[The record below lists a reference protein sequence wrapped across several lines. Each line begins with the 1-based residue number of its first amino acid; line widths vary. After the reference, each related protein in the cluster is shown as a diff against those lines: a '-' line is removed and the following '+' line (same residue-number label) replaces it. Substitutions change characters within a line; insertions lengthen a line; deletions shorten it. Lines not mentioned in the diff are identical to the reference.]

1 MTNLPLFLL
10 QFVKQ
15 HGLPKCPLESSISK
29 EECAVA
35 GLSVGGILEND
46 KVVEGG
52 WSDKPSGC
60 SLTIEG
66 NIIHFNSNPVGARDE
81 KYISICREAKVRCDA
96 MFFFL
101 ISCI

>member
-1 MTNLPLFLL
+1 LPLFLL

-46 KVVEGG
+46 MVVEGA

-60 SLTIEG
+60 SLTVED
-66 NIIHFNSNPVGARDE
+66 NIIHFNGNPVGARNE
-81 KYISICREAKVRCDA
+81 TYISICREAEVRCDS